1 MPLYLLAVWYDAL
14 DRFLVYTNEPQ
25 SDAIDWLVILFV
37 FLGVAAKIYSVR
49 RTIDLQ
55 REVVARRKAQAEAH
69 QMARHDVLTG
79 LPNRRRFIEDFN
91 GSVEHLPPGAACA
104 MFVLDLDNFKP
115 INDVY
120 GHRLGDEVLK
130 VISRRLTELA
140 GGASVARLGG
150 DEFGVTLQYQV
161 GSDAPERLARQI
173 VHELSRP
180 IQLAALSLQ
189 VGASVGVATC
199 DKRGSGDTDLAG
211 MSVRDNGAVETML
224 RRADMAMY
232 WAKADGRGR
241 YRFFDRSMDE
251 KLRQRVELEL
261 QIGGAI
267 TLGQI
272 VPYYQRIVRLET
284 GETIGFEVLARWVHP
299 RRGVL
304 TSDVFIAIAEDT
316 GTIGKMTD
324 LLIERAMRDAKDW
337 PEHLS
342 VSVNFSPRQISDP
355 NVATRI
361 LGLLT
366 KVGFPP
372 HRLVMEIT
380 EGAVVQKL
388 EAAKAVLQSLR
399 NVGVRI
405 ALDDFGTGYSGLY
418 HLRELELDIVKI
430 DRSFV
435 GEILNKPEEAR
446 IVKAMLS
453 LGHALGLTTT
463 AEGIETEEVRQ
474 YLLKLGCDAG
484 QGYLFGAPEPA
495 AMVTSASQGG
505 HSRPPHRLAG
515 REHHH
520 HLPAFEPRLRF
531 HLGDSRGVLL
541 DPLEQLGAELHM
553 RHLAAPEAQGDFHLV
568 ALLEEPPDRAH
579 LHLVV
584 VDVDVRP
591 HLDLLDLDGALLL
604 ARLGGLF
611 LRLVFVLAVI
621 QDLAHRRLGIGR
633 DLDQIEPG
641 FNRARQG
648 FGRGNHADIVAGSV
662 DELDVGNV
670 DALVD
675 ARAALFG
682 GKLRRPSYDVS
693 FSSV

>member
-1 MPLYLLAVWYDAL
+1 MKLIQPLRSLGSRYARQSRVVRDLIVMGAIGLPLYLLAVWYDAL

-49 RTIDLQ
+49 RTIDLH
-55 REVVARRKAQAEAH
+55 REVIARRKAQAEAH

-91 GSVEHLPPGAACA
+91 GSVEHLPPGEACA

-140 GGASVARLGG
+140 GGACVARLGG

-189 VGASVGVATC
+189 VGASVGIATC
-199 DKRGSGDTDLAG
+199 DKQGCGDTDLAG
-211 MSVRDNGAVETML
+211 MAARENGAVETML

-241 YRFFDRSMDE
+241 YRFFDRSMDD
-251 KLRQRVELEL
+251 KLRQRVELES

-304 TSDVFIAIAEDT
+304 TSDVFIPIAEDT

-324 LLIERAMRDAKDW
+324 LLIERAMRDAKHW

-355 NVATRI
+355 NVAARI

-453 LGHALGLTTT
+453 LGHALGLMTT

-474 YLLKLGCDAG
+474 CLLKLGCDAG

-495 AMVTSASQGG
+495 AMVTSA
-505 HSRPPHRLAG
+505 LKAAI
-515 REHHH
+515 
-520 HLPAFEPRLRF
+520 PA
-531 HLGDSRGVLL
+531 
-541 DPLEQLGAELHM
+541 
-553 RHLAAPEAQGDFHLV
+553 RHTA
-568 ALLEEPPDRAH
+568 
-579 LHLVV
+579 
-584 VDVDVRP
+584 
-591 HLDLLDLDGALLL
+591 
-604 ARLGGLF
+604 
-611 LRLVFVLAVI
+611 
-621 QDLAHRRLGIGR
+621 
-633 DLDQIEPG
+633 
-641 FNRARQG
+641 
-648 FGRGNHADIVAGSV
+648 
-662 DELDVGNV
+662 
-670 DALVD
+670 
-675 ARAALFG
+675 
-682 GKLRRPSYDVS
+682 
-693 FSSV
+693 